1 VYVADSYNSR
11 IQKFDTN
18 GNHLLTI
25 KMPSDDP
32 MHWVADV
39 DTDDEGNIYA
49 IDQRH
54 YRIVKWD
61 STGNFVD
68 SWAYG
73 SFDKMIGIA
82 VVG

>member
-1 VYVADSYNSR
+1 MPADNP
-11 IQKFDTN
+11 
-18 GNHLLTI
+18 L
-25 KMPSDDP
+25 
-32 MHWVADV
+32 HWVADV
-39 DTDDEGNIYA
+39 DTDDEGNIYG

-82 VVG
+82 VVGID